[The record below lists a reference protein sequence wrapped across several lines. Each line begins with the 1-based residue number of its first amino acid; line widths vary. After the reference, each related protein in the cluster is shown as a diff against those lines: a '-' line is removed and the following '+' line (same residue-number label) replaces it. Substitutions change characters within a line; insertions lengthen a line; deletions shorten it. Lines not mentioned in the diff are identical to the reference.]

1 MATSLSGKSIGAPDN
16 AFAWYLQS
24 GGGTLAA
31 GFPVAL
37 GNGTE
42 TSLWLDSAGIGV
54 RSSGGFVSKIASRAT
69 ATRALQIADAA
80 GVLFP
85 AIEGKL
91 AADASNSTTTAA
103 ALADLAL
110 TLEASSLYE
119 IEGVLLA
126 SSPLT
131 TTGVQMRL
139 TGPTAQTEFVCYELG
154 HNTGTTLTTGNFRR
168 QLLTAF
174 DTNMANLDAPAASTV
189 FPVFIRG
196 FLKTTGTTP
205 ATALGVQFNS
215 EVGASSVTIKAGSFL
230 RARRIS

>member
-24 GGGTLAA
+24 GGGVLAS

-37 GNGTE
+37 GNGNE
-42 TSLWLDSAGIGV
+42 TPLYLHEDGVGIRSA
-54 RSSGGFVSKIASRAT
+54 GGFVSLIESLAT
-69 ATRALQIADAA
+69 AARACQLADSP
-80 GVLFP
+80 GKLYP
-85 AIEGKL
+85 AIEGKV

-103 ALADLAL
+103 ALTDIAL

-131 TTGVQMRL
+131 TTGVQVRL
-139 TGPTAQTEFVCYELG
+139 TGPTAQTDFVCYEMG
-154 HNTGTTLTTGNFRR
+154 HNTGATLTTGNFRR
-168 QLLTAF
+168 HFLSAF

-189 FPVFIRG
+189 FPIYIRG
-196 FLKTTGTTP
+196 YLKTTGTTP